1 MIQISINGIPVEVEK
16 KRIKNMYLRI
26 LPPEGRLHISA
37 PLRMSEEEICRFV
50 MAKQEWIKRQQ
61 ARISVLHEHQEPE
74 YITGERISVWGKP
87 CQLEVVEALSHSRV
101 EAAGDKVVL
110 YVKQGSTREQRE
122 KLLNQWYRKSL
133 EAEVPR
139 LLEQWERIIRVR
151 TSGYSLRN
159 METRWGS
166 CNVRTGKICLNLQL
180 AGKPYDCLEY
190 VVVHELVHLL
200 EKSHNSVFKGYMD
213 RFLPQWRNLKKILNS
228 QLTSLTGF

>member
-26 LPPEGRLHISA
+26 LPPDGRLHISA
-37 PLRMSEEEICRFV
+37 PLKMSDEEIRRFV
-50 MAKQEWIKRQQ
+50 LTKQEWIRRHQ
-61 ARISVLHEHQEPE
+61 ARIRVLHVHQEPE
-74 YITGERISVWGKP
+74 YINGEKISVWGKL
-87 CQLEVVEALSHSRV
+87 CQLEVVDALSHSRV
-101 EAAGDKVVL
+101 EATGDKVVL
-110 YVKQGSTREQRE
+110 YVKQGSTREQRV

-139 LLEQWERIIRVR
+139 LLEQWERIIRVKA
-151 TSGYSLRN
+151 SGYSLRD
-159 METRWGS
+159 MKTRWGS

-228 QLTSLTGF
+228 QVTSLTGF